1 MKNPELTRETYNNL
15 LSMLSSTEE
24 DRVVALSA
32 IENLDRKKYFC
43 KLLLLKKLG
52 GATYLEWKENAP
64 NTCKWLKRNGVDPE
78 KVSTYQ
84 EIFNLIIHKKYP
96 EEDLQFLL
104 DEFGRKLLDTIKG
117 VGYEFVENLEIK
129 LTYNDHRQKR
139 ESSESIQRVDA

>member
-1 MKNPELTRETYNNL
+1 MKNPELSNEAYKNL

-24 DRVVALSA
+24 DRVVALST
-32 IENLDRKKYFC
+32 IENLDRKQHFC

-52 GATYLEWKENAP
+52 GASYEEWKENAP
-64 NTCKWLKRNGVDPE
+64 NTCKWLKKNDIDPE
-78 KVSTYQ
+78 KVMTYQ
-84 EIFNLIIHKKYP
+84 EIFNLITHKKYP

-129 LTYNDHRQKR
+129 LTYHDHRQKR
-139 ESSESIQRVDA
+139 ESSESLKRVDA